1 MGAFLRFYFDVFI
14 LILIVHWLAHLSVF
28 VLLGEKF
35 IGALGVLNMLV
46 DFDTNDFDP
55 VYCSTIEYPK
65 FWKCV

>member
-1 MGAFLRFYFDVFI
+1 MFI

-55 VYCSTIEYPK
+55 VYCSTTEYPK
-65 FWKCV
+65 FLKCV